1 MGQRYKIYPKYLF
14 IFPNICT
21 SELRP
26 KVLSFEKN
34 KKNSL
39 FSWLFAH
46 LFVPLHPLFGVTDG
60 GK

>member
-26 KVLSFEKN
+26 KVLSFEKT
-34 KKNSL
+34 KKIAL
-39 FSWLFAH
+39 F
-46 LFVPLHPLFGVTDG
+46 FGFLLTYSYLCTRFSA
-60 GK
+60 